1 MSSRRNWSRPHAT
14 QTCVAVLFIDIDHF
28 KDVNDT
34 AGHSAGDVLLQE
46 IATRLKRCTRESD
59 FIARLGGDEFTVLL
73 PGITTPES
81 AGVFADKVVQAMARP
96 FLVEGDERFLSAS
109 VGIALYPHD
118 GTSADALV
126 KNADTAMYRAKGT
139 GRNKSV
145 YFEDRMNAEARAR
158 VALERELRRAIAQTE
173 FELHYQP
180 QLDLRTGEICGAEA
194 LLRWNHPQRGLLLPS
209 HFVGLA
215 EEVGLIEPLGR
226 WILDQACA
234 QYKLLASRGIRL
246 NRLSVNVSARQFR
259 QSDFVDFVAS
269 TVAKHAVL
277 PLCVEL
283 EITESLLMSANDDVD
298 QALRA
303 LKDLGIRLAID
314 DFGTGYSSLAYLK
327 QFSFDIVKIDR
338 SFVRDLEGN
347 AESRAITSA
356 IVAMAHALRKEVVA
370 EGVETEG
377 QLAIL
382 RSLGCD
388 QIQGYFFSQTLAP
401 REFMEF
407 AAARIV
413 APALA

>member
-1 MSSRRNWSRPHAT
+1 M
-14 QTCVAVLFIDIDHF
+14 AVLFIDLDHF

-46 IATRLKRCTRESD
+46 VATRLKQCARESD

-81 AGVFADKVVQAMARP
+81 AGVLADKLVEAMARP

-126 KNADTAMYRAKGT
+126 KNADTAMYRAKAT
-139 GRNKSV
+139 GRSKSV
-145 YFEDRMNAEARAR
+145 YFEDRMNVEAHAR

-180 QLDLRTGEICGAEA
+180 QLDLSTGEICGAEA

-209 HFVGLA
+209 HFIGPV
-215 EEVGLIEPLGR
+215 EETGLIEPLGR

-234 QYKLLASRGIRL
+234 RYKLLASRGIRL
-246 NRLSVNVSARQFR
+246 NRLSVNVSPRQFR
-259 QSDFVDFVAS
+259 QSDFVDFVAR
-269 TVAKHAVL
+269 TVAKHGIL
-277 PLCVEL
+277 PLCLEL
-283 EITESLLMSANDDVD
+283 EITESLLMSANEDVH

-327 QFSFDIVKIDR
+327 HFSFDIVKIDQ
-338 SFVRDLEGN
+338 SFVRDLETN
-347 AESRAITSA
+347 AESRVITGA

-382 RSLGCD
+382 RSLACD
-388 QIQGYFFSQTLAP
+388 QIQGYFFAKTLAP
-401 REFMEF
+401 PKFMEF
-407 AAARIV
+407 VAARIT
-413 APALA
+413 APAS

>member
-1 MSSRRNWSRPHAT
+1 
-14 QTCVAVLFIDIDHF
+14 
-28 KDVNDT
+28 
-34 AGHSAGDVLLQE
+34 
-46 IATRLKRCTRESD
+46 
-59 FIARLGGDEFTVLL
+59 
-73 PGITTPES
+73 
-81 AGVFADKVVQAMARP
+81 
-96 FLVEGDERFLSAS
+96 
-109 VGIALYPHD
+109 
-118 GTSADALV
+118 
-126 KNADTAMYRAKGT
+126 
-139 GRNKSV
+139 
-145 YFEDRMNAEARAR
+145 
-158 VALERELRRAIAQTE
+158 
-173 FELHYQP
+173 
-180 QLDLRTGEICGAEA
+180 
-194 LLRWNHPQRGLLLPS
+194 
-209 HFVGLA
+209 
-215 EEVGLIEPLGR
+215 
-226 WILDQACA
+226 QACA

-283 EITESLLMSANDDVD
+283 EITESLLMSANDVVD
-298 QALRA
+298 RALRA

-327 QFSFDIVKIDR
+327 QFSFDIVKIDK

-407 AAARIV
+407 AAARIE
-413 APALA
+413 APTLL